1 MRPVCATLLVVASA
15 LIAAGCGD
23 EEDPR
28 PVSLAITAPGD
39 AAVIRDDQV
48 EVSGRVRPADA
59 KVLVRGHDA
68 DVTAGEFHVRV
79 PLDEGVNVIDVGA
92 SAGGRATSFRAL
104 RVSRQVVVE
113 VPELSGEARDDAVE
127 RLEDLGLRPDVD
139 EEGGLLDRFL
149 PARWAVCK
157 TDPEPGTEV
166 DRGARV
172 QVTVSRAC

>member
-1 MRPVCATLLVVASA
+1 ML
-15 LIAAGCGD
+15 
-23 EEDPR
+23 
-28 PVSLAITAPGD
+28 
-39 AAVIRDDQV
+39 
-48 EVSGRVRPADA
+48 
-59 KVLVRGHDA
+59 
-68 DVTAGEFHVRV
+68 VTAGEFHVRV

-139 EEGGLLDRFL
+139 EEGGLLDRIL